1 MALMAVAALPQLG
14 GSEDGETP
22 GLANEIITYIALFTV
37 AVGTGGIKP
46 CVSALGGDQAGFQE
60 FLGRTFRSMD
70 SRNFHENLKKF
81 PDTDL
86 GRERVSSFFSLFYA
100 SINAGSLLS
109 TFISPILR
117 EKVKCFDRDD
127 CYFVAFLVP
136 ACLMAVAILGWF
148 CKNSRLSIGC

>member
-1 MALMAVAALPQLG
+1 MVLSQ
-14 GSEDGETP
+14 S
-22 GLANEIITYIALFTV
+22 
-37 AVGTGGIKP
+37 K
-46 CVSALGGDQAGFQE
+46 
-60 FLGRTFRSMD
+60 RSYAECWVKTD
-70 SRNFHENLKKF
+70 IKF
-81 PDTDL
+81 PDTEL

-136 ACLMAVAILGWF
+136 ACLMAVAILGRF
-148 CKNSRLSIGC
+148 SKCLFRTAL

>member
-1 MALMAVAALPQLG
+1 
-14 GSEDGETP
+14 
-22 GLANEIITYIALFTV
+22 
-37 AVGTGGIKP
+37 
-46 CVSALGGDQAGFQE
+46 
-60 FLGRTFRSMD
+60 MD
-70 SRNFHENLKKF
+70 SWTFHENLKKF

-148 CKNSRLSIGC
+148 FKNYRLSIGSRMTPNEKN

>member
-1 MALMAVAALPQLG
+1 MK
-14 GSEDGETP
+14 
-22 GLANEIITYIALFTV
+22 TY
-37 AVGTGGIKP
+37 
-46 CVSALGGDQAGFQE
+46 
-60 FLGRTFRSMD
+60 
-70 SRNFHENLKKF
+70 KKF

-148 CKNSRLSIGC
+148 FKNSRSPIGSRMTPNEKN

>member
-1 MALMAVAALPQLG
+1 MISVRSDPNLSDSAHP
-14 GSEDGETP
+14 E
-22 GLANEIITYIALFTV
+22 
-37 AVGTGGIKP
+37 KP
-46 CVSALGGDQAGFQE
+46 
-60 FLGRTFRSMD
+60 
-70 SRNFHENLKKF
+70 KKF

-148 CKNSRLSIGC
+148 LKILGF

>member
-1 MALMAVAALPQLG
+1 MINVR
-14 GSEDGETP
+14 SESNFSDSTDLE
-22 GLANEIITYIALFTV
+22 
-37 AVGTGGIKP
+37 KP
-46 CVSALGGDQAGFQE
+46 
-60 FLGRTFRSMD
+60 
-70 SRNFHENLKKF
+70 KKF

-148 CKNSRLSIGC
+148 SKILGF

>member
-1 MALMAVAALPQLG
+1 MMSVQSDP
-14 GSEDGETP
+14 
-22 GLANEIITYIALFTV
+22 
-37 AVGTGGIKP
+37 
-46 CVSALGGDQAGFQE
+46 
-60 FLGRTFRSMD
+60 
-70 SRNFHENLKKF
+70 NLSDFAHPEKSKKF

-148 CKNSRLSIGC
+148 SKILGF